1 VTNYGFHFL
10 IQAQSRK
17 QTCDSFAEGWHL
29 DKNLRRPTEEL
40 RALIV
45 KHDADKRTVNVHAT
59 AVVFNEAQVPEP
71 IHKETH
77 SGAGCADHFGK
88 GLLTHF
94 RDERYRL
101 GFLSKVGQQQEKSSE
116 AFFAGVEE
124 VIHQVRFHANIPG
137 KHVGEKGCGK
147 FRFLMEQAHHY
158 PLLHPND
165 GAPFDCASG
174 GHAKRL
180 ARQTALAK
188 EATFRQDGNDGF
200 FATLGY
206 SREFHLAALE
216 VENRIR
222 RVPLR
227 KDGFITLVL
236 LAAFS

>member
-1 VTNYGFHFL
+1 M
-10 IQAQSRK
+10 
-17 QTCDSFAEGWHL
+17 E
-29 DKNLRRPTEEL
+29 
-40 RALIV
+40 
-45 KHDADKRTVNVHAT
+45 HA
-59 AVVFNEAQVPEP
+59 
-71 IHKETH
+71 
-77 SGAGCADHFGK
+77 
-88 GLLTHF
+88 
-94 RDERYRL
+94 Y
-101 GFLSKVGQQQEKSSE
+101 
-116 AFFAGVEE
+116 
-124 VIHQVRFHANIPG
+124 
-137 KHVGEKGCGK
+137 
-147 FRFLMEQAHHY
+147 HY

-165 GAPFDCASG
+165 GAQFDCASG